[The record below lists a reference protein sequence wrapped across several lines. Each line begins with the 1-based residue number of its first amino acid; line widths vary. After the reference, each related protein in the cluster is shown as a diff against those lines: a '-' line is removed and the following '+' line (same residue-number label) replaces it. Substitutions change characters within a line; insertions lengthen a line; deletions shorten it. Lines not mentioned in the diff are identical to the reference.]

1 MVIPLI
7 QPQPLFTVVMTFL
20 GKSRCRLFDFSRQN
34 LALLLFG
41 GQTDKR
47 GEQIDSNR

>member
-1 MVIPLI
+1 MVIPLF
-7 QPQPLFTVVMTFL
+7 QPEPLFTVVMTFL
-20 GKSRCRLFDFSRQN
+20 GKSRGRLFDFARQN
-34 LALLLFG
+34 LTLLLFS